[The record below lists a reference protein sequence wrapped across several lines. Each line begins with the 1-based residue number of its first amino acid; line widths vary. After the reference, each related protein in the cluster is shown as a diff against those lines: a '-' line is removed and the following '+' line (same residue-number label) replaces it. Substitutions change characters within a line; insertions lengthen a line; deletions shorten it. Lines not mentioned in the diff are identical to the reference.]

1 MPAYMIVTAKIADRD
16 AFINGYGMAAGK
28 LVERF
33 GGKYVLRGPGAK
45 LLEGGFGT
53 NGLEGGASMVISE
66 WRDMAAAEAFWN
78 SPDYAEVKKLREGI
92 ADCQVL
98 LIEAAKINDPING

>member
-28 LVERF
+28 LVEQF
-33 GGKYVLRGPGAK
+33 GGKYVLRAPGAT
-45 LLEGGFGT
+45 LLEGDFGA

-66 WRDMAAAEAFWN
+66 WRDRAAAEAFWN
-78 SPDYAEVKKLREGI
+78 SPDYAEVKKLRAGI

-98 LIEAAKINDPING
+98 LIESAKING